1 MEKIIKWLEEQA
13 RRCNSYVRDREEKL
27 VMLEGEVGRL
37 RGEIEEFRK
46 EEEGYWKAME
56 RLSE

>member
-27 VMLEGEVGRL
+27 VMLEGEVRKL
-37 RGEIEEFRK
+37 RGEIDEFNK
-46 EEEGYWKAME
+46 EEEGYWMARK

>member
-27 VMLEGEVGRL
+27 VMLEGEVRRL
-37 RGEIEEFRK
+37 RGEIDEFNK
-46 EEEGYWKAME
+46 EEEGYWMARK